1 MVNEVYLITGGTRGI
16 GAATARQLAGVPGR
30 TLVLAYRSDVEAA
43 DRIVAELDAPG
54 SPVVAVRCDVA
65 DPTQIEDLFRT
76 ADGYGALAALV
87 NSAGIVA
94 RQTSFVQIDAA
105 RWQNMLQVNVIGTA
119 LCCREAVVR
128 MRANPVGPRA
138 IVNISSK
145 ASVLGSPNEYVDY
158 AASKGAVDSL
168 TRGLALEVAAEG
180 IRVNSIRAGVID
192 TQIHALGG
200 EPRRVDRVGPLQPM
214 GRVGTAE
221 EVADA
226 AVWLLSQHASYVT
239 GAFIDVSGGR

>member
-1 MVNEVYLITGGTRGI
+1 MGSEVYVITGGTRGI

-30 TLVLAYRSDVEAA
+30 TLVLAYRADADAA
-43 DRIVAELDAPG
+43 DRIAGELDVDG

-65 DPTQIEDLFRT
+65 DPVAIGELFRT
-76 ADGYGALAALV
+76 ADGYGDLAALV
-87 NSAGIVA
+87 NSAGIVGL
-94 RQTSFVQIDAA
+94 QSSFVDIDAD
-105 RWQNMLQVNVIGTA
+105 RWRNMLQVNVIGTA
-119 LCCREAVVR
+119 LCCREAVIR
-128 MRANPVGPRA
+128 MRERPVGARS

-180 IRVNSIRAGVID
+180 IRVNSIRAGIID
-192 TQIHALGG
+192 TDIHVLGG
-200 EPRRVDRVGPLQPM
+200 EPRRADRVGPMQPM
-214 GRVGTAE
+214 GRAGTAE
-221 EVADA
+221 EVADT
-226 AVWLLSQHASYVT
+226 VTWLLSDRSSYVT

>member
-1 MVNEVYLITGGTRGI
+1 MGNEVYLVTGGTRGI
-16 GAATARQLAGVPGR
+16 GAATARQLAGAPGR
-30 TLVLAYRSDVEAA
+30 TLVLAYRSDAEAA

-54 SPVVAVRCDVA
+54 SPVIAVRCDVA
-65 DPTQIEDLFRT
+65 DPSAIEELFR
-76 ADGYGALAALV
+76 AVDGYGDLAALV
-87 NSAGIVA
+87 NSAGIVG
-94 RQTSFVQIDAA
+94 RQSSFVDIDAD
-105 RWQNMLQVNVIGTA
+105 RWRNMLQVNVIGTA

-128 MRANPVGPRA
+128 MRARPVGVRA

-180 IRVNSIRAGVID
+180 IRVNSIRAGIID
-192 TQIHALGG
+192 TDIHILGG
-200 EPRRVDRVGPLQPM
+200 EPRRADRVGPMQPM
-214 GRVGTAE
+214 GRAGTAE
-221 EVADA
+221 EVADT
-226 AVWLLSQHASYVT
+226 VTWLLSDRSSYVT

>member
-54 SPVVAVRCDVA
+54 SPVAAVCCDVA
-65 DPTQIEDLFRT
+65 DPAQIEALFSA
-76 ADGYGALAALV
+76 ADEHGALAALV
-87 NSAGIVA
+87 NSAGIVGT
-94 RQTSFVQIDAA
+94 QTSFVDIDAD
-105 RWQNMLQVNVIGTA
+105 RWRNMLQVNVIGTA
-119 LCCREAVVR
+119 LCCREAVRR
-128 MRANPVGPRA
+128 MRERPVGARA

-145 ASVLGSPNEYVDY
+145 AAVLGSPNEYVDY

-180 IRVNSIRAGVID
+180 IRVTAIRAGIID
-192 TQIHALGG
+192 TDIHILGG
-200 EPRRVDRVGPLQPM
+200 EPRRADRVGPMQPM
-214 GRVGTAE
+214 GRAGTAQ

-226 AVWLLSQHASYVT
+226 VSWLLSDRASYVT